1 MKVSILNASPVGQV
15 QNNAAIDALVEKL
28 KANWDA
34 AKLELSKHGKV
45 TITMINVTGY
55 LLSCVDSLI
64 TCANTMLID
73 VRGADKKATVLAAVG
88 IIYDYIVVQALPF
101 WLKPFSTRLRV
112 LIIDTV
118 MSIAIDWIVS
128 KYNNGVW
135 TPPVVT
141 NPVTPSNS

>member
-1 MKVSILNASPVGQV
+1 
-15 QNNAAIDALVEKL
+15 
-28 KANWDA
+28 
-34 AKLELSKHGKV
+34 
-45 TITMINVTGY
+45 
-55 LLSCVDSLI
+55 
-64 TCANTMLID
+64 
-73 VRGADKKATVLAAVG
+73 LAAVG

-101 WLKPFSTRLRV
+101 WLKPFSTRLRS

-135 TPPVVT
+135 IPPVVT